1 MPRLLIQPKQIN
13 KLLIAPVYISGW
25 VLPAATTTFALAS
38 AALTTG
44 LAGAPLQVSSSVPT
58 DLRGLVVTGLNIVQV
73 WTTATK
79 SRVFS
84 ATNEVYARL
93 TFAAG
98 VYTAAFFTNVAGT
111 ETAFTFATGT
121 TVDLVFPYQYD
132 FATLP
137 VDALMVVPERYVD
150 PSQGGSGFAEV
161 LAVTAV
167 NTLAAISQPPNLSK
181 PMALFVNG
189 IQVDALT
196 AGGGAGFTVAGTAVT
211 WVPLVVGYALA
222 TTDRVVIT
230 YNI

>member
-1 MPRLLIQPKQIN
+1 MLIQPKQIN
-13 KLLIAPVYISGW
+13 KLLIAPVYITGW
-25 VLPAATTTFALAS
+25 ALPTATSTIALGNP
-38 AALTTG
+38 ALTTG
-44 LAGAPLQVSSSVPT
+44 LGGAPLQVAGSVPT

-79 SRVFS
+79 MRVFS
-84 ATNEVYARL
+84 LTNEVYARL

-111 ETAFTFATGT
+111 ETAYTFVGGT

-167 NTLAAISQPPNLSK
+167 NTLAAVSQAPSLAK

-211 WVPLVVGYALA
+211 WVPAVVGYALA